1 MDIQAPTMPYNKKEE
16 AGGNEEGRRPETRH
30 NLRGDHLQPNLN
42 LCPHFIGTKMFGGN
56 MAPSSL
62 TLMLTIN

>member
-30 NLRGDHLQPNLN
+30 DLRGDHLQPNLN
-42 LCPHFIGTKMFGGN
+42 LCRHFIGTKMFGGN
-56 MAPSSL
+56 
-62 TLMLTIN
+62 T